1 MRRSQTHF
9 RVTSSLYRLSLTLI
23 FLFLVACSSTPPP
36 SKQRGNSYT
45 VYGKRYYPLSSS
57 AGFTQRGLASWY
69 GSKFHGRLT
78 SNGERYNMHGRT
90 AAHKTLPFNTYVQV
104 KNLRNGKKTVVRI
117 NDRGP
122 FVRGRIIDLTLT
134 AASALGMLEDGVVP
148 VRIEALGYARKK
160 RQAGKWVRVY
170 EKPKSYEMGDFTVQ
184 VGAFTER
191 ENAVRLHASLSRKY
205 RSATVKIFDQGSQR
219 FYRVRVGQYSRLNDA
234 EAAADRLQENG
245 FPNAFAVARDK

>member
-1 MRRSQTHF
+1 MRRVQTYF
-9 RVTSSLYRLSLTLI
+9 SVTSSPYRLSLTLI
-23 FLFLVACSSTPPP
+23 FLFFVACASTPPP
-36 SKQRGNSYT
+36 SKQRSASYA
-45 VYGKRYYPLSSS
+45 VRGKRYYPLSSA

-69 GSKFHGRLT
+69 GRKFHGRLT
-78 SNGERYNMHGRT
+78 SNGERYNMYGRT

-134 AASALGMLEDGVVP
+134 AASDLGMAEDGVVP
-148 VRIEALGYARKK
+148 VRIEALGYVRKK
-160 RQAGKWVRVY
+160 RQAGKMVRVY
-170 EKPKSYEMGDFTVQ
+170 EKPASYELGDFTIQ

-191 ENAVRLHASLSRKY
+191 ENALRLRASLSRKY
-205 RSATVKIFDQGSQR
+205 RTATVRVFDRGSQR
-219 FYRVRVGQYSRLNDA
+219 FFRVRVGQYSHLHEA

-245 FPNAFAVARDK
+245 FPNAFAVASDK